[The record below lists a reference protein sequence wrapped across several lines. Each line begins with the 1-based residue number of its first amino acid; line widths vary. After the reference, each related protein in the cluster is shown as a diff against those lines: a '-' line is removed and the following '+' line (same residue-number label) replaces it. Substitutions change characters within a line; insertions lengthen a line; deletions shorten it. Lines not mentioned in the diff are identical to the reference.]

1 MVLIGPAALAFAFG
15 YVVFRS
21 RVQGVYFAI
30 VTQALAMIL
39 SVFMV
44 SQQQFTGGTNGITN
58 FGEILGFRVGAATTQ
73 HGLYIATVIVL
84 LLAYVFARYI
94 TRSRYGKLLI
104 AVRDDEE
111 RVRFTGY
118 NVALIK
124 ATVFAI
130 AGAFAGVAGAL
141 FVPQTGIISPANLG
155 VVPSIEMVLWVAVGG
170 RGTIVGAAVGALLV
184 SWARSYLSESYP
196 DTWLFAL
203 GALFVG
209 SVVLFPRGVAGL
221 VIDAV
226 ERVQRLLNR
235 RTESEPA
242 APQEATGALS
252 GPQHPAPVAHAAS
265 GTLDPTETA
274 AAAGRSMS

>member
-1 MVLIGPAALAFAFG
+1 
-15 YVVFRS
+15 
-21 RVQGVYFAI
+21 
-30 VTQALAMIL
+30 
-39 SVFMV
+39 
-44 SQQQFTGGTNGITN
+44 
-58 FGEILGFRVGAATTQ
+58 
-73 HGLYIATVIVL
+73 
-84 LLAYVFARYI
+84 
-94 TRSRYGKLLI
+94 
-104 AVRDDEE
+104 
-111 RVRFTGY
+111 
-118 NVALIK
+118 
-124 ATVFAI
+124 
-130 AGAFAGVAGAL
+130 
-141 FVPQTGIISPANLG
+141 

-170 RGTIVGAAVGALLV
+170 RGTIAGAAVGALLV

-235 RTESEPA
+235 RIESEPA

-252 GPQHPAPVAHAAS
+252 GPQHPAPVEHAAS